1 MNVELSSEANDFVQE
16 LVVAGRFASQQEAV
30 LEAIGL
36 LKFRERLRAEV
47 AEGFHQLESGEWFD
61 GDAVFEDVHR
71 EIDAIE
77 ANSLG
82 N

>member
-1 MNVELSSEANDFVQE
+1 MNVDLASEANDFVRE
-16 LVVAGRFASQQEAV
+16 LVVTGRFASEQEAV
-30 LEAIGL
+30 SEAIGL
-36 LKFRERLRAEV
+36 LKSRERLSAEV

-77 ANSLG
+77 ANPLG